1 MTYVPP
7 ECEILE
13 FAREDLITTSILN
26 LPLFP
31 FPKRYS
37 ASMPFPA
44 DENDPLSGGDGY
56 WY

>member
-7 ECEILE
+7 ECEFLE

-37 ASMPFPA
+37 ANMPFPV
-44 DENDPLSGGDGY
+44 DGDDPLANGDGY

>member
-1 MTYVPP
+1 MTYVKPK
-7 ECEILE
+7 CEIID

-31 FPKRYS
+31 FPKLYS
-37 ASMPFPA
+37 PNMPFPV
-44 DENDPLSGGDGY
+44 DEDDPLANGDGY